1 MLKTI
6 KTLSF
11 AAAFSIA
18 GGLAAQATTFNFA
31 NLADTIGE
39 STWGG
44 SSVSTGWGGNGGG
57 LVVGAS
63 ATTRDGDPASAYL
76 DAGNAGLG
84 VCSGTITA
92 TYQCDPS
99 NDDNVGTSPGGANDN
114 YDNYETLALDFSQ
127 EVSLTS
133 LTLRDSNHGLL
144 SAGDEIW
151 IYNATANFA
160 AYFTVGVSNLLD
172 WGVGSTWWFEMA
184 LAPNHT
190 STAFYISSLSASPIP
205 VPAGGLLLLTALGG
219 MAAARRRRKAA

>member
-1 MLKTI
+1 MLKII

-18 GGLAAQATTFNFA
+18 GSLAAQATTFNFA

-39 STWGG
+39 STWET
-44 SSVSTGWGGNGGG
+44 SSVSGGWTIDGIT
-57 LVVGAS
+57 VDAS

-76 DAGNAGLG
+76 DRGNAGLG

-92 TYQCDPS
+92 TYQCDPA
-99 NDDNVGTSPGGANDN
+99 NDDNIGTSPGGANDN
-114 YDNYETLALDFSQ
+114 YDNYETLVLDFSQ
-127 EVSLTS
+127 EISLTS
-133 LTLRDSNHGLL
+133 LTLRDSNHNLL
-144 SAGDEIW
+144 NTNDEIW
-151 IYNATANFA
+151 IYNATLGYA
-160 AYFTVGVSNLLD
+160 AYFYVGVSNLLD
-172 WGVGSTWWFEMA
+172 WGIGSTWWFEMA

-190 STAFYISSLSASPIP
+190 PTEFYISAINVSPVP

>member
-1 MLKTI
+1 MLKII

-31 NLADTIGE
+31 NLADTTYE
-39 STWGG
+39 SAWEG
-44 SSVSTGWGGNGGG
+44 STVSAGWTIDG
-57 LVVGAS
+57 LTVGAS

-76 DAGNAGLG
+76 DGGNAGLG

-99 NDDNVGTSPGGANDN
+99 NDDNTGTSPGSAITD
-114 YDNYETLALDFSQ
+114 YTNYETLVLDFSH
-127 EVSLTS
+127 EISLTS
-133 LTLRDSNHGLL
+133 LTLRGSNHALL

-151 IYNATANFA
+151 IYNATANYS
-160 AYFTVGVSNLLD
+160 AYFTVGLSNLLD
-172 WGVGSTWWFEMA
+172 WGMGSTWWFEMA
-184 LAPNHT
+184 RAPYHT
-190 STAFYISSLSASPIP
+190 PTEFYISSLSASPIP
-205 VPAGGLLLLTALGG
+205 LPAGGLLLLTALGG

>member
-1 MLKTI
+1 MLKII

-39 STWGG
+39 STWET
-44 SSVSTGWGGNGGG
+44 SSVSTGWTVAG
-57 LVVGAS
+57 LTVGAS

-99 NDDNVGTSPGGANDN
+99 NDDNIGTSPGSAITN
-114 YDNYETLALDFSQ
+114 YDNYETLVLDFSHQ
-127 EVSLTS
+127 ISLTS
-133 LTLRDSNHGLL
+133 LTLRDSSHNLL

-151 IYNATANFA
+151 IYNATANYS
-160 AYFTVGVSNLLD
+160 AYFTVGLSNLLD
-172 WGVGSTWWFEMA
+172 WGTGTTWWFEMA
-184 LAPNHT
+184 LAPDYT
-190 STAFYISSLSASPIP
+190 PTEFYISSISTSPIP
-205 VPAGGLLLLTALGG
+205 LPAGGLLLLTALGG